1 MLLEE
6 EKELLEK
13 IRADKNQF
21 GILFD
26 HYYQPIFGYAFRRV
40 ADYDLA
46 RDISAETFL
55 KAFLKIKTFEW
66 KGIPLS
72 SWLYRIATNEVNQY
86 FRKQKYRPEKLGSI
100 VKGESYF
107 FFIDNGREELEEE
120 LIKHGE
126 FLEIQLNLKKLD
138 TKYQEVIALRYF
150 EGRDNKQ
157 IADILEKPEGTI
169 KSLLSRGIEKLKIL
183 CNQ

>member
-1 MLLEE
+1 MLPEE
-6 EKELLEK
+6 EKKLLEN
-13 IRADKNQF
+13 IHTDKNQF

-26 HYYQPIFGYAFRRV
+26 HYYQSIFGYAFRRV

-55 KAFLKIKTFEW
+55 KAFLKINSFEW

-86 FRKQKYRPEKLGSI
+86 FRKQKYKPEQLGSI
-100 VKGESYF
+100 IKGANS
-107 FFIDNGREELEEE
+107 ILVDNGREELEEE
-120 LIKHGE
+120 LKKHRE
-126 FLEIQLNLKKLD
+126 FLGVQRNLKNLD

-150 EGRDNKQ
+150 
-157 IADILEKPEGTI
+157 
-169 KSLLSRGIEKLKIL
+169 
-183 CNQ
+183 